1 MILNQKELNW
11 LFKKHYSLSSFL
23 FLTLWIVIGA
33 SLNAMNYLQGLPLFL
48 GWVALGIILL
58 EALSRVLLRSCLGE
72 QYRYWLYGYCLD
84 DHDIYG
90 FRFRSSLS
98 YKEIDHPIYDRVAFP
113 VGTQPAIDLAT
124 NRSQRLEFTT
134 NSLGFRGK
142 DFGPKIKSRKY
153 RMFCVGGSTTACGMC
168 GDEETWPSRL
178 QNYLEDSD
186 CNIEVINAGT
196 LGWTSY
202 QELLLVKEELVHYKP
217 DILLLH
223 EGWNEEFV
231 YSSLGLG
238 KAWTPEIVRNVRESY
253 HLYTTPN
260 SLISSTASVA
270 FALAIQDLYR
280 NVIFARN
287 MSFDNRER
295 WNVLRKAEYLRAW
308 FDNMVSITQIAL
320 ENSILIF
327 ALDFPGLTDIS
338 DLPQHRE
345 TYVQKS
351 RLNHSYADYQAISKR
366 RISNT
371 LELMEPI
378 LHCVKADSAF
388 ENIVGEERLRL
399 FLDEIHLSAAGNDLF
414 ARSVSGLL
422 LLEPQF
428 NSLVFEGKTIPGQLL
443 SEDKIREIRE
453 KVGINPAYL
462 ERLIERNYY
471 AAEPAVGVFGNL
483 LRRHSAFDI
492 PQTRYTTW

>member
-1 MILNQKELNW
+1 MNLNQDKLNW
-11 LFKKHYSLSSFL
+11 LFKNHYSLSSFL
-23 FLTLWIVIGA
+23 FLVLWMVLGAPLNTLT
-33 SLNAMNYLQGLPLFL
+33 YPQGLLLFL
-48 GWVALGIILL
+48 GWIALGIVLL
-58 EALSRVLLRSCLGE
+58 EVLSRLLLRSCLGE
-72 QYRYWLYGYCLD
+72 QYRFWLFGYCLD

-98 YKEIDHPIYDRVAFP
+98 SKEIDHPIYDRVAFP
-113 VGTQPAIDLAT
+113 AGTQPSTDLAT

-142 DFGPKIKSRKY
+142 EFRPKIKPKKY

-168 GDEETWPSRL
+168 ADEDTWPSRL
-178 QNYLEDSD
+178 QSYLEEKE

-202 QELLLVKEELVHYKP
+202 QELLLVREELIHYKP
-217 DILLLH
+217 DILILH

-280 NVIFARN
+280 NVLFARN

-295 WNVLRKAEYLRAW
+295 WNVLRKPDYLRAW
-308 FDNMVSITQIAL
+308 FDNMVSITRIAR
-320 ENSILIF
+320 ENNILVF
-327 ALDFPGLTDIS
+327 ALDFPGLTDVS

-345 TYVQKS
+345 AYVQQT
-351 RLNHSYADYQAISKR
+351 RLTHPYADYQAISKK

-371 LELMEPI
+371 LKLMEPI
-378 LHCVKADSAF
+378 LHTLRADAAF
-388 ENIVGEERLRL
+388 ENIAGEDKLRL

-414 ARSVSGLL
+414 ASTVSRLL

-428 NSLVFEGKTIPGQLL
+428 NSLVFEGEKIPQQHP
-443 SEDKIREIRE
+443 SDEKIREIRE
-453 KVGINPAYL
+453 KIGVNPAYL
-462 ERLIERNYY
+462 ERIIDRNYFSAKP
-471 AAEPAVGVFGNL
+471 AAGVLGSFIQP
-483 LRRHSAFDI
+483 HSAFDI

>member
-1 MILNQKELNW
+1 MILNQNKLNW
-11 LFKKHYSLSSFL
+11 LFKKHYFLSSFL
-23 FLTLWIVIGA
+23 YLSLWITLGA
-33 SLNAMNYLQGLPLFL
+33 SLNTPNHLQGLLLFF
-48 GWVALGIILL
+48 GWIALGIILL
-58 EALSRVLLRSCLGE
+58 EVLSRLLLRSSLGE
-72 QYRYWLYGYCLD
+72 YYRYWLYGYCLD

-98 YKEIDHPIYDRVAFP
+98 SKEIDHPIYDRVAFP
-113 VGTQPAIDLAT
+113 AGTQPSIDLAK

-142 DFGPKIKSRKY
+142 EFEPKFKSRKY

-168 GDEETWPSRL
+168 GDEDTWPFRL
-178 QNYLEDSD
+178 QSYLEESGCD
-186 CNIEVINAGT
+186 IEVINAGT

-202 QELLLVKEELVHYKP
+202 QELLLVKEELIHYKP

-260 SLISSTASVA
+260 SLISSTSSVA

-280 NVIFARN
+280 NVLFARN

-295 WNVLRKAEYLRAW
+295 WSVLRKPDYLRAW
-308 FDNMVSITQIAL
+308 FDNMVSITRRAR
-320 ENSILIF
+320 ENNILVF
-327 ALDFPGLTDIS
+327 ALDFPGLTDVS

-345 TYVQKS
+345 AYVQKT
-351 RLNHSYADYQAISKR
+351 RLTHPYADYQAISKK

-371 LELMEPI
+371 LELMDPI
-378 LHCVKADSAF
+378 LHSLKVDTVF
-388 ENIVGEERLRL
+388 EKIVGEERLRF

-414 ARSVSGLL
+414 ASTVSRLL
-422 LLEPQF
+422 LLAPQF
-428 NSLVFEGKTIPGQLL
+428 NSLVFEGKTIPQQLP
-443 SEDKIREIRE
+443 SKEKIREIRE

-462 ERLIERNYY
+462 ERIIDHNYFSAKPATGALGSLIQ
-471 AAEPAVGVFGNL
+471 P
-483 LRRHSAFDI
+483 HSAFDI